1 MPVFEQLLSKYPD
14 EVKLV
19 YKNYPLPSHKYA
31 AKAAMAALAAGRQGK
46 FWEFHDELYKNY
58 NRLNDQKIE
67 EIVLQLGLDE
77 TKFDQ
82 DKKSSQLSA
91 RIQRDWKDGKQIGI
105 RGTPT
110 LFING
115 KKVKNRSIKKM
126 EALIDEQLKAVKTK
140 RSNAAGQ

>member
-67 EIVLQLGLDE
+67 AIVLQLGLDE
-77 TKFDQ
+77 AKFDQ
-82 DKKSSQLSA
+82 DKKSSQLAA
-91 RIQRDWKDGKQIGI
+91 RIQRDFEDGKQIGI

-115 KKVKNRSIKKM
+115 KKVKNRSIKSM
-126 EALIDEQLKAVKTK
+126 EALIDKQLKAVKTK
-140 RSNAAGQ
+140 

>member
-1 MPVFEQLLSKYPD
+1 VPVFEQLLMKYPD
-14 EVKLV
+14 KVKLV

-58 NRLNDQKIE
+58 NRLNDQKVQ
-67 EIVLQLGLDE
+67 EIALQLGLDE
-77 TKFDQ
+77 TKFNQ
-82 DKKSSQLSA
+82 DKRSSQLA
-91 RIQRDWKDGKQIGI
+91 ALIRQDWEDGKQIGI

-115 KKVKNRSIKKM
+115 KKIKNRSIKNM
-126 EALIDEQLKAVKTK
+126 EALIDEQLKAGKTTEIK
-140 RSNAAGQ
+140 PAGQ

>member
-1 MPVFEQLLSKYPD
+1 MPVFEQLLKKYPK

-19 YKNYPLPSHKYA
+19 YKNYPLANHKYA
-31 AKAAMAALAAGRQGK
+31 VKAALAALAAGRQGK

-58 NRLNDQKIE
+58 NRLNDQKVQ

-77 TKFDQ
+77 TRFNQ
-82 DKKSSQLSA
+82 DKGNPQLTS
-91 RIQRDWKDGKQIGI
+91 RVKRDWEDGKKIGI

-115 KKVKNRSIKKM
+115 KKVKNRSLKNM
-126 EALIDEQLKAVKTK
+126 EALIEEQLKGGKKTGSK
-140 RSNAAGQ
+140 AAEQ